1 MSPIQKTYW
10 IFRYYFVSF
19 YRSRSFYFMLS
30 VISIAGA
37 MLTYLTMKYFLHY
50 SGISI
55 FQSISSLLSEQQIL
69 GFIWTYVGSYVPVF
83 AAVFFGSSAIS
94 GEIES
99 RSAYSVFPLPVS
111 RTSLMIGKYFA
122 SLLAGFL
129 IVIYYYAFFAVNT
142 IIVLGTLDT
151 GTFTLSLA
159 LSLAFLSSLLSMTYL
174 VSTLFNR
181 ATYSYITVFIIY
193 FLIFTALNY
202 VIQLLYNYFPFYLL
216 NNTSS
221 VISRV
226 YLNFNPSNLFLTQSI
241 LPLSMDEALLYTGVF
256 FAYTLICFIAAV
268 FIFQEKE
275 VK

>member
-30 VISIAGA
+30 VITIAGA

-55 FQSISSLLSEQQIL
+55 FQGISSLLSEQQIL
-69 GFIWTYVGSYVPVF
+69 GFIWTYVGSYIPVF

-129 IVIYYYAFFAVNT
+129 IVIYYYAFFAVNS
-142 IIVLGTLDT
+142 IIVLGTLDA
-151 GTFTLSLA
+151 GTFMLSLA
-159 LSLAFLSSLLSMTYL
+159 LSLAFLSSLLSLTYL

-216 NNTSS
+216 NNTST

-226 YLNFNPSNLFLTQSI
+226 YLNFNPSSLFLSQNI
-241 LPLSMDEALLYTGVF
+241 LPLSMGEAILYTGVI
-256 FAYTLICFIAAV
+256 FAYTFICFIAAV

>member
-226 YLNFNPSNLFLTQSI
+226 YLNFNPNNLFLTQNI

>member
-55 FQSISSLLSEQQIL
+55 FQRISSLLSEQQIL

>member
-129 IVIYYYAFFAVNT
+129 IVVYYYAFFAVNT

-226 YLNFNPSNLFLTQSI
+226 YLNFNPNNLFLTQNI